1 MANITH
7 NIPNHFFGLY
17 QDTIQCTQELDSS
30 CSSVSDTQPTLPAH
44 IEDWAST
51 STTPVTLSFD
61 ISRDEEVFHLVPT
74 KSQNISSEPATNPS
88 PCYHSL
94 LFGVPLDEVF
104 FDQFKASTDMLSP
117 TCQKKISMYALKR
130 AMDPIEQRASS
141 SEPSLTPRKP
151 SGNGGYRSWMKR
163 KASCIKLKLNPSP
176 AFLRK

>member
-7 NIPNHFFGLY
+7 NIPDHFFGLY

-44 IEDWAST
+44 TEDWAST
-51 STTPVTLSFD
+51 STTPATLSFD
-61 ISRDEEVFHLVPT
+61 ISRDEE
-74 KSQNISSEPATNPS
+74 NISSGPATNPS

-104 FDQFKASTDMLSP
+104 FDQFKASADMLSP

-130 AMDPIEQRASS
+130 AMDPVEQRASS